1 MTNSPSDSRQS
12 SYREIFRSSAI
23 IGATQVITTLLGVAR
38 NKIIAL
44 TVGSAGLGLLG
55 MYVSITGLVGAVSG
69 LGLNNSGVR
78 HIAEAAGQGK
88 GEEIA
93 KAALVLRRITLVL
106 GLIATLFVATLAVPI
121 SRLVFRSHEYAT
133 GVLIISLI
141 LLFDGVAN
149 SQKALLQGLRHL
161 RQLAICQIIGAVCGT
176 LASGILI
183 WIFRRQGIPPFLLA
197 VSLAGVLTST
207 WYSRQL
213 RLAYPRLS
221 WRETL
226 SGARGLLSL
235 GSAFMIS
242 SLLMVGIDFVIKA
255 AILRSVGVQAL
266 GLYQAT
272 WTLSN
277 VYVTVILSAMGADF
291 YPRLTALAQDDP
303 AANRLV
309 NEQMEMGLLLSVP
322 GIIGTLTFAPWI
334 LSVFYTAEFAP
345 AATVIRWQILGIALR
360 VISWPPAFI
369 QLAKGRARV
378 FIITESAFCLAQL
391 GLTFGGLRLWGLE
404 GVGAAFAFAYL
415 FYSVVS
421 YLVGR
426 WLSGFRLS
434 TASAKLLALSGSLV
448 GATWLGVRASSM
460 LLSLVVGTLLTI
472 VSLVTSLVFLRRLL
486 GVDPITLVRQR
497 LGRIRS

>member
-1 MTNSPSDSRQS
+1 MTSPPSEHRQS

-23 IGATQVITTLLGVAR
+23 IGATQVIITLLGVAR

-44 TVGSAGLGLLG
+44 TVGSAGLGLVG

-88 GEEIA
+88 RDEIA

-106 GLIATLFVATLAVPI
+106 GAMATLFVATLAVPI
-121 SRLVFRSHEYAT
+121 SDFVFRSREHAT

-149 SQKALLQGLRHL
+149 AQKALLQGLRHL
-161 RQLAICQIIGAVCGT
+161 RQLAICQIIGALCGT
-176 LASGILI
+176 MASGILV
-183 WIFRRQGIPPFLLA
+183 WIFRRRGVPPFLLA
-197 VSLAGVLTST
+197 FSLAGVLAST

-213 RLAYPRLS
+213 RLEHPRIS

-226 SGARGLLSL
+226 LRARGLLSL

-242 SLLMVGIDFVIKA
+242 SLLMVGVDFVIKA
-255 AILRSVGVQAL
+255 AILRSVGVQGL

-272 WTLSN
+272 WTLSS

-291 YPRLTALAQDDP
+291 YPRLTALAHDNL
-303 AANRLV
+303 ATNRLV
-309 NEQMEMGLLLSVP
+309 NEQMEMGLLLAVP
-322 GIIGTLTFAPWI
+322 GILGTLTFAPWI

-378 FIITESAFCLAQL
+378 FIITELAFFLAQL
-391 GLTFGGLRLWGLE
+391 GLTIVGLRLWGLE

-421 YLVGR
+421 YVVGR

-434 TASAKLLALSGSLV
+434 TASARLLTLSAGLV
-448 GATWLGVRASSM
+448 GATWFGVRTSSM
-460 LLSLVVGTLLTI
+460 VLSLAIGACLTM
-472 VSLVTSLVFLRRLL
+472 VSVVTSLVFLRMLL
-486 GVDPITLVRQR
+486 GVDPIALVRQR
-497 LGRIRS
+497 LGRKFS